1 MLGLCCCVDF
11 SLVVVSG
18 GYSLVVV
25 WELLIAV
32 AFVVEYRLEGT
43 QASVVVA
50 LQLSCSMTCGIFLD
64 QGSNAGLLHCQA
76 DCLPLNHQG
85 SSHGHF

>member
-1 MLGLCCCVDF
+1 MKEFLDARTLNIFDLKVLSVLHGQFLEYHFIYFNLLLAVLGLCCCVDF

-32 AFVVEYRLEGT
+32 AFVVEYRL
-43 QASVVVA
+43 
-50 LQLSCSMTCGIFLD
+50 
-64 QGSNAGLLHCQA
+64 
-76 DCLPLNHQG
+76 
-85 SSHGHF
+85 